1 MRRTSKQRV
10 PAWVLPLAL
19 MLVAG
24 SAFAL
29 LRGTGESPSI
39 SAFAQRAT
47 SQAATGRTTHQA
59 RAARGASQVLPA
71 PQGWSPGQQ
80 K

>member
-29 LRGTGESPSI
+29 LRGTGESPSV
-39 SAFAQRAT
+39 SSFAQR
-47 SQAATGRTTHQA
+47 ATGRTTHQA

-71 PQGWSPGQQ
+71 PQGWSPGQ
-80 K
+80 